1 MLTLPT
7 QQPTQQEL
15 AALKAAADRLDN
27 IEWLPPTEVYDDH
40 GCRGRE
46 ILSVEN
52 DTVIGEAIGPNDA
65 EACFMALAN
74 PKAVAALLA
83 LIDAQQKKIDS
94 LEAKAAEIG
103 MADGWVAL

>member
-27 IEWLPPTEVYDDH
+27 IEWLPPTEVYDDN
-40 GCRGRE
+40 GRRWRE

-65 EACFMALAN
+65 EARFMALAN
-74 PKAVAALLA
+74 PKTVAALIA
-83 LIDAQQKKIDS
+83 LIDAQQKKIAEQDAQ
-94 LEAKAAEIG
+94 LQAAYP
-103 MADGWVAL
+103 